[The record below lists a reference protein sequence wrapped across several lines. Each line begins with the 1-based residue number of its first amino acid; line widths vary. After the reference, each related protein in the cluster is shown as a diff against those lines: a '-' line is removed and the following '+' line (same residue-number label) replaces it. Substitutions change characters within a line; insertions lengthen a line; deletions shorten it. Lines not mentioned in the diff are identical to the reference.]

1 MLNAGEELAELLE
14 ADQVVLVCFGS
25 LSLLALVVIGC
36 LFVCFLGLEAAEDQ
50 FEVEKVVIDIVHWSD
65 MRELGRDLNLQY
77 LVL

>member
-36 LFVCFLGLEAAEDQ
+36 LFVCFLGLEAAED
-50 FEVEKVVIDIVHWSD
+50 
-65 MRELGRDLNLQY
+65 
-77 LVL
+77 